1 MMGSYFFS
9 LEPLVENFAQNL
21 KELRTQRGLSQVRL
35 AELLGVT
42 ARVYNRWER
51 EETTPRFDTVV
62 SIANVLEVSLDE
74 LAGRVPNSGQV
85 RINNPELHR
94 LYAEINNLSD
104 EDQHALEILLDS
116 LVKRSQIGRLLHT

>member
-9 LEPLVENFAQNL
+9 LGPLVENFAQNL
-21 KELRTQRGLSQVRL
+21 KELRNQRGLSQVRL

-116 LVKRSQIGRLLHT
+116 LVKRSQIGRLLQA